1 MQLTQEQCDT
11 QIAQIQQQIPEL
23 QAQLQRLLGYKQA
36 LVEMEKTETDE
47 PTEEDQHCGT
57 DRAGG
62 GGGDGPDYPPDI
74 LQYPSGAACGEI
86 KVQRGPHDNTDT
98 WAVVRVYTGEAEGVA
113 TVTTSR
119 TQRTL

>member
-47 PTEEDQHCGT
+47 PTEED
-57 DRAGG
+57 
-62 GGGDGPDYPPDI
+62 
-74 LQYPSGAACGEI
+74 
-86 KVQRGPHDNTDT
+86 
-98 WAVVRVYTGEAEGVA
+98 
-113 TVTTSR
+113 
-119 TQRTL
+119 